1 VSQSLLAVLLLLQ
14 VWVRQTVVENDLNLF
29 KELPTH
35 LRAQVAWRSNK
46 SIMDKLDTFQV
57 CCQFFRRAHWDNAK
71 PCVLALAPSVTLGTS
86 MHIWAVPLL
95 LRAGMLSCS
104 STSFLDMS
112 CQTVHAAQLVNKAV
126 R

>member
-1 VSQSLLAVLLLLQ
+1 MPELLSVLLLLLQ

-57 CCQFFRRAHWDNAK
+57 CCQKVWHAHWGNADLVS
-71 PCVLALAPSVTLGTS
+71 CIGTIS
-86 MHIWAVPLL
+86 Y
-95 LRAGMLSCS
+95 
-104 STSFLDMS
+104 
-112 CQTVHAAQLVNKAV
+112 QHADFWH
-126 R
+126 

>member
-1 VSQSLLAVLLLLQ
+1 MTDNHTCSLSRPLLLALQ

-57 CCQFFRRAHWDNAK
+57 CCQK
-71 PCVLALAPSVTLGTS
+71 CGVLIGTMQTLSCVSAPYLTSIQILGTG
-86 MHIWAVPLL
+86 AVHPVFK
-95 LRAGMLSCS
+95 GMSIALQQHERS
-104 STSFLDMS
+104 
-112 CQTVHAAQLVNKAV
+112 
-126 R
+126 

>member
-1 VSQSLLAVLLLLQ
+1 MQPEQTFRLALQ

-57 CCQFFRRAHWDNAK
+57 RFQKVWHAHWDSAN
-71 PCVLALAPSVTLGTS
+71 LALCIGTIS
-86 MHIWAVPLL
+86 Y
-95 LRAGMLSCS
+95 
-104 STSFLDMS
+104 
-112 CQTVHAAQLVNKAV
+112 QHAAVWH
-126 R
+126 